1 MQHIARLETSE
12 RGVYTGAIGYL
23 APGQAHFSVPIRTI
37 VVHEDEGIMGV
48 GSGITYDSDPSEE
61 WEECEWKAAF
71 LTSSVPEFQLL
82 ETLLWDGKYRLVDE
96 HIERMKSSAAYFGFK
111 FDEHRIRGALDD
123 IARGLSGA
131 PQRVRITSTRD
142 GSVRIEHREFSPHRF
157 GRARIS
163 SAQVSSRDHFLYHK
177 TTHRD
182 LYDREWAAAVSAE
195 CDDALFFN
203 ERGELTE
210 GAIHNVFIVK
220 DGVWRTPPV
229 ECGLLPGT
237 CRAQFLREHPDA
249 RTDALTLDDLKRADQ
264 IYLCNSVRGM
274 QRVELEESAQG
285 QSTPLAMRSL
295 ARRCLANG
303 DIQIHHTFGRHKPQ
317 YNGLGVSRTKQLAAP
332 FVNFRRMNPE
342 FETDIVQFGYGIAD
356 YHVG

>member
-1 MQHIARLETSE
+1 
-12 RGVYTGAIGYL
+12 
-23 APGQAHFSVPIRTI
+23 
-37 VVHEDEGIMGV
+37 MGV

-71 LTSSVPEFQLL
+71 LTRSVPEFQLL
-82 ETLLWDGKYRLVDE
+82 ETLLWHGEYRLLDE
-96 HIERMKSSAAYFGFK
+96 HIERMKSSAVYFGFK
-111 FDEHRIRGALDD
+111 FDEHKIRDALAD
-123 IARGLSGA
+123 IARGLSSA
-131 PQRVRITSTRD
+131 PQRLRITSTRD
-142 GSVRIEHREFSPHRF
+142 GSVQIEHREFNARYF
-157 GRARIS
+157 GRVRIS

-182 LYDREWAAAVSAE
+182 LYDQEWAAALNAE

-203 ERGELTE
+203 ERRELTE

-237 CRAQFLREHPDA
+237 YRAQFLREHPDA

-274 QRVELEESAQG
+274 QLVELEESAQG

-295 ARRCLANG
+295 ARRCL
-303 DIQIHHTFGRHKPQ
+303 
-317 YNGLGVSRTKQLAAP
+317 
-332 FVNFRRMNPE
+332 
-342 FETDIVQFGYGIAD
+342 
-356 YHVG
+356 